1 MKPSLIS
8 AITILAMAAIQTL
21 AGRIPLSRG
30 RYSIPF
36 AVTLA
41 VLPSVGLVR
50 AQTPADPILGAD
62 RAAIEELVIGSR
74 ILANL
79 GVVDGFAHISM
90 RHPGN
95 PSHFLMSRSVAPA
108 LVTVDDIMEFDQDGN
123 AVDPRGRTVFLERFI
138 HSEIYKAR
146 PDVQS
151 VVHAHSHGV
160 ISFSVSTVKLQAIYH
175 MPAFLAARVPV
186 FEIRDAGGQTDMVVR
201 NAELGKALAQT
212 LGAKSVALM
221 RGHGDVV
228 VGPTVRAAVFRASV
242 PTIAPRVP
250 ATFSRRRGLRRLPGE
265 GSLERRV
272 CLPPLSGGGRA
283 VPLRKSS
290 WRLALPQVPP

>member
-36 AVTLA
+36 AAALA
-41 VLPSVGLVR
+41 VLPSVGVAR
-50 AQTPADPILGAD
+50 AQTPADPILGVD

-79 GVVDGFAHISM
+79 GVVDGFGHISM

-151 VVHAHSHGV
+151 VVHAHSPGV
-160 ISFSVSTVKLQAIYH
+160 IPFSVSTVKLQAIYH
-175 MPAFLAARVPV
+175 MPAFLAAGVPV

-212 LGAKSVALM
+212 LGDKSVALM

-228 VGPTVRAAVFRASV
+228 VGPTVRAAVFRAYYTDV
-242 PTIAPRVP
+242 NARLQTQAIALGGPVNYLTP
-250 ATFSRRRGLRRLPGE
+250 EEGE
-265 GSLERRV
+265 KADAVHAEVLERAWNLWKTQV
-272 CLPPLSGGGRA
+272 TSA
-283 VPLRKSS
+283 
-290 WRLALPQVPP
+290 LAE

>member
-1 MKPSLIS
+1 MTPSLIS
-8 AITILAMAAIQTL
+8 AIIILANAIQTL

-41 VLPSVGLVR
+41 VLPSVGLAR

-79 GVVDGFAHISM
+79 GVVDGFGHISM

-151 VVHAHSHGV
+151 VVHAHSPGV
-160 ISFSVSTVKLQAIYH
+160 IPFSVSTVKLQAIYH
-175 MPAFLAARVPV
+175 MPAFLAAGVPV

-228 VGPTVRAAVFRASV
+228 VGPTVRAAVFRAYYTDV
-242 PTIAPRVP
+242 NARLQTQAIALGGPVNYLTP
-250 ATFSRRRGLRRLPGE
+250 EEGE
-265 GSLERRV
+265 KADAVHAEVLERAWNLWKTQV
-272 CLPPLSGGGRA
+272 TSA
-283 VPLRKSS
+283 
-290 WRLALPQVPP
+290 LAE

>member
-41 VLPSVGLVR
+41 VLPSVGLAR

-79 GVVDGFAHISM
+79 GVVDGFGHISM

-151 VVHAHSHGV
+151 VVHAHSPGV
-160 ISFSVSTVKLQAIYH
+160 IPFSVSTVKLQAIYH
-175 MPAFLAARVPV
+175 MPAFLAAGVPV

-228 VGPTVRAAVFRASV
+228 VGPTVRAAVFRAYYTDV
-242 PTIAPRVP
+242 NARLQTQAIALGGPVNYLTP
-250 ATFSRRRGLRRLPGE
+250 EEGE
-265 GSLERRV
+265 KADAVHAEVLERAWNLWKTQV
-272 CLPPLSGGGRA
+272 TSA
-283 VPLRKSS
+283 
-290 WRLALPQVPP
+290 LAE

>member
-79 GVVDGFAHISM
+79 GVVDGFGHISM

-151 VVHAHSHGV
+151 VVHAHSPGV
-160 ISFSVSTVKLQAIYH
+160 IPFSVSTVKLQAIYH
-175 MPAFLAARVPV
+175 MPAFLAAGVPV

-228 VGPTVRAAVFRASV
+228 VGPTVRAAVFRAYYTDV
-242 PTIAPRVP
+242 NARLQTQAIA
-250 ATFSRRRGLRRLPGE
+250 L
-265 GSLERRV
+265 
-272 CLPPLSGGGRA
+272 GGRRQL
-283 VPLRKSS
+283 PDPRGGRKS
-290 WRLALPQVPP
+290 

>member
-41 VLPSVGLVR
+41 VLPSVGLAR

-79 GVVDGFAHISM
+79 GVVDGFGHISM

-151 VVHAHSHGV
+151 VVHAHSPGV
-160 ISFSVSTVKLQAIYH
+160 IPFSVSTVKLQAIYH
-175 MPAFLAARVPV
+175 MPAFLAAGVPV

-212 LGAKSVALM
+212 LGDKSVALM

-228 VGPTVRAAVFRASV
+228 VGPTVRAAVFRAYYTDV
-242 PTIAPRVP
+242 NARLQTQAIALGGPVNYLTP
-250 ATFSRRRGLRRLPGE
+250 EEGE
-265 GSLERRV
+265 KADAVHAEVLERAWNLWKTQV
-272 CLPPLSGGGRA
+272 TSA
-283 VPLRKSS
+283 
-290 WRLALPQVPP
+290 LAE

>member
-41 VLPSVGLVR
+41 VLPSVGLAR

-79 GVVDGFAHISM
+79 GVVDGFGHISM

-151 VVHAHSHGV
+151 VVHAHSPGV
-160 ISFSVSTVKLQAIYH
+160 IPFSVSTVKLQAIYH
-175 MPAFLAARVPV
+175 MPAFLAAGVPV

-228 VGPTVRAAVFRASV
+228 VGPTVRAAVFRAYYTDV
-242 PTIAPRVP
+242 NARLQTQAIALGGPVNYLTP
-250 ATFSRRRGLRRLPGE
+250 EEGE
-265 GSLERRV
+265 EADAVHAQVLERAWSLWKIQV
-272 CLPPLSGGGRA
+272 TPA
-283 VPLRKSS
+283 
-290 WRLALPQVPP
+290 LAE

>member
-41 VLPSVGLVR
+41 VLPSVGLAR

-79 GVVDGFAHISM
+79 GVVDGFGHISM

-151 VVHAHSHGV
+151 VVHAHSPGV
-160 ISFSVSTVKLQAIYH
+160 IPFSVSTVKLQAIYH
-175 MPAFLAARVPV
+175 MPAFLAAGVPV
-186 FEIRDAGGQTDMVVR
+186 FEIRDAGGQTDMAVR

-228 VGPTVRAAVFRASV
+228 VGPTVRAAVFRAYYTDV
-242 PTIAPRVP
+242 NARLQTQAIALGGPVNYLTP
-250 ATFSRRRGLRRLPGE
+250 EEGE
-265 GSLERRV
+265 KADAVHAEVLERAWNLWKTQV
-272 CLPPLSGGGRA
+272 TSA
-283 VPLRKSS
+283 
-290 WRLALPQVPP
+290 LAE

>member
-8 AITILAMAAIQTL
+8 AILAKGAIQTL

-41 VLPSVGLVR
+41 VLPSVGLAR

-79 GVVDGFAHISM
+79 GVVDGFGHISM

-95 PSHFLMSRSVAPA
+95 PNHFLMSRSVAPA

-151 VVHAHSHGV
+151 VVHAHSPGV
-160 ISFSVSTVKLQAIYH
+160 IPFSVSTVKLQAIYH
-175 MPAFLAARVPV
+175 MPAFLAAGVPV
-186 FEIRDAGGQTDMVVR
+186 FEIRDAGGQTDMAVR

-212 LGAKSVALM
+212 LGNKSVALM

-228 VGPTVRAAVFRASV
+228 VGPTVHVAVFRAYYTDV
-242 PTIAPRVP
+242 NARLQTQAIALGGPVNYLTP
-250 ATFSRRRGLRRLPGE
+250 EEGE
-265 GSLERRV
+265 KADAVHAEVLERAWNLWKTQV
-272 CLPPLSGGGRA
+272 TSA
-283 VPLRKSS
+283 
-290 WRLALPQVPP
+290 LAE

>member
-1 MKPSLIS
+1 MG
-8 AITILAMAAIQTL
+8 AIQTL

-41 VLPSVGLVR
+41 VLPSVSVAR
-50 AQTPADPILGAD
+50 AQTPVDPILGVD
-62 RAAIEELVIGSR
+62 RAAIEELVTGSR

-151 VVHAHSHGV
+151 IVHAHSPGV
-160 ISFSVSTVKLQAIYH
+160 IPFSVSTVKLQAICH
-175 MPAFLAARVPV
+175 MPAFLAAGVPV
-186 FEIRDAGGQTDMVVR
+186 FEIRDAGGQTDMLVH
-201 NAELGKALAQT
+201 NAELGKALART
-212 LGAKSVALM
+212 LGDKSVALM

-228 VGPTVRAAVFRASV
+228 VGPTVRVAVFRAYYTDV
-242 PTIAPRVP
+242 NARLQTQAIALGGPVNYLTPEEGEKADAAHVETIERVWNLWKMQVTS
-250 ATFSRRRGLRRLPGE
+250 A
-265 GSLERRV
+265 
-272 CLPPLSGGGRA
+272 
-283 VPLRKSS
+283 
-290 WRLALPQVPP
+290 LAE